1 MLVKEIIDLYEI
13 LDSAYASGAK
23 VAEFLKNI
31 RPDCKVSVETIQGK
45 KGKTTD
51 VVKVLIP
58 GKNGKTK
65 GGTAPTIG
73 LLGRLGGL
81 GARPERIGF
90 VSDGDGALTVL
101 AAAAKLL
108 KMQNEGDELDGDV
121 IISTHVCP
129 DAPTQPHKPVA
140 FMDSPVSMKQINQ
153 SEVDASADAIL
164 SVDTTKGNRIMNHKG
179 FAISPTVKD
188 GYILKVSED
197 LLSVMEITS
206 GQSPKVFAL
215 STQDITPY
223 GNGLFHLN
231 SILQPATATEA
242 PVVGVAITTETAVP
256 GCATGATSMASI
268 DEAGRFII
276 EVAKAFTRGE
286 CSFYDA
292 EEYERIHKLYGS
304 MSNLR
309 TFGTME
315 CSAE

>member
-121 IISTHVCP
+121 II
-129 DAPTQPHKPVA
+129 
-140 FMDSPVSMKQINQ
+140 
-153 SEVDASADAIL
+153 
-164 SVDTTKGNRIMNHKG
+164 
-179 FAISPTVKD
+179 
-188 GYILKVSED
+188 
-197 LLSVMEITS
+197 
-206 GQSPKVFAL
+206 
-215 STQDITPY
+215 
-223 GNGLFHLN
+223 
-231 SILQPATATEA
+231 
-242 PVVGVAITTETAVP
+242 
-256 GCATGATSMASI
+256 
-268 DEAGRFII
+268 
-276 EVAKAFTRGE
+276 
-286 CSFYDA
+286 
-292 EEYERIHKLYGS
+292 
-304 MSNLR
+304 
-309 TFGTME
+309 
-315 CSAE
+315 

>member
-153 SEVDASADAIL
+153 SEVDTSADAIL

-188 GYILKVSED
+188 GYILKDSE
-197 LLSVMEITS
+197 
-206 GQSPKVFAL
+206 
-215 STQDITPY
+215 
-223 GNGLFHLN
+223 
-231 SILQPATATEA
+231 
-242 PVVGVAITTETAVP
+242 
-256 GCATGATSMASI
+256 
-268 DEAGRFII
+268 
-276 EVAKAFTRGE
+276 
-286 CSFYDA
+286 
-292 EEYERIHKLYGS
+292 
-304 MSNLR
+304 
-309 TFGTME
+309 
-315 CSAE
+315 SAELKRAINVVMHGESYIQPSLIPALNNIQGKLL

>member
-153 SEVDASADAIL
+153 SEVDTSADAIL

-256 GCATGATSMASI
+256 GCATGATSMASMLT
-268 DEAGRFII
+268 
-276 EVAKAFTRGE
+276 KP
-286 CSFYDA
+286 
-292 EEYERIHKLYGS
+292 ERRNDL
-304 MSNLR
+304 
-309 TFGTME
+309 
-315 CSAE
+315 